1 MNFLTMYSWS
11 LQPRETTPCTTLM
24 FVPQTKYLHPRK
36 LYTLDLGLVLHHI
49 PDNNIVKIQDILP
62 TCKILNTFWI
72 ASDERLT
79 ITLIAETFTI
89 LYRGTPFCKLSLLP
103 AECLVPGMLK
113 INRLFY
119 NCKTF
124 FCDLSFYPS
133 SFIFGDQSSKTCS
146 ILRWVPKNM
155 F

>member
-11 LQPRETTPCTTLM
+11 LQPRTLETTPCTTLM
-24 FVPQTKYLHPRK
+24 FVPQTKYLHPRR

-89 LYRGTPFCKLSLLP
+89 LYRGTPFCKLTLLP

-146 ILRWVPKNM
+146 ILR
-155 F
+155 